1 MRTILRIIS
10 VLMLILGI
18 LLLGITAMD
27 IGVILQAGG
36 PQVLTGALIGL
47 TVVLVALN
55 GLFEVVGGI
64 LGLRAAKRPGGSTAA
79 VVFGVLAL
87 ASGVFSLVTDFS
99 TPNLCACIL
108 PALYLIC
115 AIGIRASRH

>member
-10 VLMLILGI
+10 VLMLILGF

-87 ASGVFSLVTDFS
+87 ASGVFSLATDFS